1 MEQHPSG
8 VAQKDSVKA
17 SGNNGETEDNDDI
30 AVAEIE
36 EDETKRKEIENKAQ
50 ELRYREVILE
60 TFRFENDYGDEVHLQ
75 VFLRFFLFKDTAES
89 FIALFLVLKKAL
101 KPS

>member
-75 VFLRFFLFKDTAES
+75 VFLRFFFLKTPRKASLLF
-89 FIALFLVLKKAL
+89 FCYWR
-101 KPS
+101 KP

>member
-75 VFLRFFLFKDTAES
+75 VFLRFF
-89 FIALFLVLKKAL
+89 FLKTPQRASL
-101 KPS
+101 PFFCY

>member
-30 AVAEIE
+30 AIAEIE

-75 VFLRFFLFKDTAES
+75 VFLRFFSFKDTAES
-89 FIALFLVLKKAL
+89 FIALFLLLKKAL

>member
-75 VFLRFFLFKDTAES
+75 VFLRFFFFKTPRKASLLF
-89 FIALFLVLKKAL
+89 FCY
-101 KPS
+101 